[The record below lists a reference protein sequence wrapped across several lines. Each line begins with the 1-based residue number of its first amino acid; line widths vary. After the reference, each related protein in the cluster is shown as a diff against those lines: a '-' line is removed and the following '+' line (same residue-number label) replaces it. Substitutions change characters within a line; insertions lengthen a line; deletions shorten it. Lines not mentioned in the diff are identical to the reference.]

1 MLEESSA
8 ISDEDDAVKLLDM
21 DSRLFSEA
29 IVGWVRELS
38 LSEGLLRYHFAHD
51 AHTHDDE
58 GDVEIHRKVDCSSL
72 VVAEATVYRKGL
84 AWYLRGLPKQSAR
97 VLNQTHAFGW
107 RPVSEFVQDMSRSS
121 DALDNATLDMGGGSG
136 AGFQIYCAANIG
148 NGSGGDSDSGDDKLV
163 AETMLATAG
172 GGGGGGFQ
180 GRPREFL
187 TFGGGGG
194 GGLQFRSFRN
204 TRNLTSRLTEW
215 ASLGGGGGCGT
226 IGNADDDDARL
237 ECDTED
243 TFGASPPVACG
254 QHFDDGSGSR
264 DWDAAASF
272 LLFEESL
279 QQCARGRDSA
289 VVVRGGGGGGG
300 GAGTACKPFSIGY
313 GFGFEARISN
323 GSGHISDP
331 DNVDGHHAP
340 TISGDEESKDVVGAI
355 LQNASS
361 ACTAQTARNGTAPH
375 NESGASSASCGW
387 PCICAATQE
396 QIYQRLLTKQ
406 ISESST
412 GSVQC
417 LAAFLYVQC
426 GQCTANAA
434 FASLPSGARGTKR
447 VHRYG
452 SLLAEFSGKQGSGDN
467 RSNDQIGAKANS
479 ESHCWSRSDDSVPL
493 QNNPDDHALSG
504 VRLPLSVEF
513 EGLALTMPG
522 VQTGEISL
530 QQEEVLHESRYA
542 AAALILVLAAPV
554 FICAILQRRKFHA
567 RWRAECGAGPYREI
581 IEYNVAVG
589 VSELA
594 PKKKTTE
601 LTSLERA
608 QDWPPIKSRE
618 KGPRRASAGMEGI
631 IAYAL
636 PFARGHHTGE
646 KSPLLALGVS
656 EGIAQHSFY

>member
-1 MLEESSA
+1 MSPSYLLSVPQLGKTRTLLEESSA

-300 GAGTACKPFSIGY
+300 GAGTRMQAIFH
-313 GFGFEARISN
+313 RIWLW
-323 GSGHISDP
+323 
-331 DNVDGHHAP
+331 V
-340 TISGDEESKDVVGAI
+340 
-355 LQNASS
+355 
-361 ACTAQTARNGTAPH
+361 R
-375 NESGASSASCGW
+375 
-387 PCICAATQE
+387 
-396 QIYQRLLTKQ
+396 
-406 ISESST
+406 SE
-412 GSVQC
+412 
-417 LAAFLYVQC
+417 
-426 GQCTANAA
+426 
-434 FASLPSGARGTKR
+434 
-447 VHRYG
+447 
-452 SLLAEFSGKQGSGDN
+452 D
-467 RSNDQIGAKANS
+467 
-479 ESHCWSRSDDSVPL
+479 
-493 QNNPDDHALSG
+493 
-504 VRLPLSVEF
+504 
-513 EGLALTMPG
+513 
-522 VQTGEISL
+522 
-530 QQEEVLHESRYA
+530 
-542 AAALILVLAAPV
+542 
-554 FICAILQRRKFHA
+554 
-567 RWRAECGAGPYREI
+567 
-581 IEYNVAVG
+581 
-589 VSELA
+589 
-594 PKKKTTE
+594 
-601 LTSLERA
+601 
-608 QDWPPIKSRE
+608 
-618 KGPRRASAGMEGI
+618 
-631 IAYAL
+631 
-636 PFARGHHTGE
+636 
-646 KSPLLALGVS
+646 
-656 EGIAQHSFY
+656 